1 MHLSKLLEAKK
12 RSTEKMKVTV
22 SGVHTGLESTVP
34 VPAAQQDALKI
45 CGALANINR
54 VSCLEWGI
62 LVRALLCS
70 HIAIIEATHPKVY
83 IQNKKEQN
91 VGRKGLIW

>member
-1 MHLSKLLEAKK
+1 
-12 RSTEKMKVTV
+12 MKVTV

-34 VPAAQQDALKI
+34 VSAAQQEALEI
-45 CGALANINR
+45 RGALANIDR

-70 HIAIIEATHPKVY
+70 HIAITEATHPKVY
-83 IQNKKEQN
+83 IQNKKKQN
-91 VGRKGLIW
+91 FGRKRLIW